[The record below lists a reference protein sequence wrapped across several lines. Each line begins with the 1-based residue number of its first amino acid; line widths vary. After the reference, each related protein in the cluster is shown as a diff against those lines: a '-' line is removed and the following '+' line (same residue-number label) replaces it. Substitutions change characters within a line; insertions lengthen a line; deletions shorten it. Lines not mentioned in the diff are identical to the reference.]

1 LELGKIEPISCLKRL
16 SASISR
22 SPSELIAVKP
32 IIDINM
38 VDPRFIQ
45 EQEIL
50 STLDNRQNL
59 MKLSPGEFE
68 SLITNLFE

>member
-1 LELGKIEPISCLKRL
+1 MNASSGEYGL

-22 SPSELIAVKP
+22 GPSELVAVKP

-45 EQEIL
+45 EQDIL
-50 STLDNRQNL
+50 STLDNR
-59 MKLSPGEFE
+59 
-68 SLITNLFE
+68 